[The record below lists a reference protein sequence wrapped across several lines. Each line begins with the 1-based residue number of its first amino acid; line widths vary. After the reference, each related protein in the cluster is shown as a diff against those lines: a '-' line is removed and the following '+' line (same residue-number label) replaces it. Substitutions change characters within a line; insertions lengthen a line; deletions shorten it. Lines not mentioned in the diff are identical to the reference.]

1 MRWVVETGWASL
13 LMNYD
18 DMWKG
23 GEARAVLVKLQDSM
37 RTVFGDLDSH
47 TLLVSWGELIRVQFK
62 TDNLPITARLQH
74 YPDIKPLVDVVSD
87 LSAQYVAQQQIM
99 LVKEARQLA
108 RDNRL
113 AAENKLI
120 LEKLD
125 RIERTLELQGD
136 GTRVRPDE
144 GKSSVDPV
152 LDGDIVP
159 PPSPVGV
166 VNQPQANM
174 HDAAGS
180 SSTQSSLSLT
190 PARSECLSLCPLAFH
205 VHLND
210 IVYMFTYIGWVPAP
224 VCVYCAHMYQYSRR
238 KSHSTYRCQRYG
250 GVARNWCSSQ
260 E

>member
-1 MRWVVETGWASL
+1 
-13 LMNYD
+13 MNYH
-18 DMWKG
+18 DMWTD

-120 LEKLD
+120 LQKLD
-125 RIERTLELQGD
+125 RIEGHYKRTLELQGD

-144 GKSSVDPV
+144 GKSSVDLV
-152 LDGDIVP
+152 VDGDIVP

-166 VNQPQANM
+166 GNQPQANM
-174 HDAAGS
+174 HHEAGS
-180 SSTQSSLSLT
+180 SSTQS
-190 PARSECLSLCPLAFH
+190 
-205 VHLND
+205 
-210 IVYMFTYIGWVPAP
+210 
-224 VCVYCAHMYQYSRR
+224 
-238 KSHSTYRCQRYG
+238 
-250 GVARNWCSSQ
+250 
-260 E
+260 

>member
-1 MRWVVETGWASL
+1 
-13 LMNYD
+13 MNYH
-18 DMWKG
+18 DMWTD

-47 TLLVSWGELIRVQFK
+47 TLLVSWGELIRVKFK

-120 LEKLD
+120 LQKLD
-125 RIERTLELQGD
+125 RIERHYKRTLELQGD

-144 GKSSVDPV
+144 GKSSVDLV
-152 LDGDIVP
+152 VDGDIVP

-166 VNQPQANM
+166 GNQPQANM

-210 IVYMFTYIGWVPAP
+210 IVYMYTYIGWVPAT

-250 GVARNWCSSQ
+250 GVARNCCSSQ

>member
-1 MRWVVETGWASL
+1 
-13 LMNYD
+13 MNYH
-18 DMWKG
+18 DMWTG
-23 GEARAVLVKLQDSM
+23 GEARAVLVKLQASM
-37 RTVFGDLDSH
+37 RTVFGELDSH

-113 AAENKLI
+113 SAENKLI

-152 LDGDIVP
+152 VDVTL
-159 PPSPVGV
+159 SP
-166 VNQPQANM
+166 
-174 HDAAGS
+174 
-180 SSTQSSLSLT
+180 L
-190 PARSECLSLCPLAFH
+190 R
-205 VHLND
+205 HL
-210 IVYMFTYIGWVPAP
+210 
-224 VCVYCAHMYQYSRR
+224 
-238 KSHSTYRCQRYG
+238 
-250 GVARNWCSSQ
+250 
-260 E
+260 

>member
-1 MRWVVETGWASL
+1 
-13 LMNYD
+13 
-18 DMWKG
+18 
-23 GEARAVLVKLQDSM
+23 
-37 RTVFGDLDSH
+37 
-47 TLLVSWGELIRVQFK
+47 
-62 TDNLPITARLQH
+62 
-74 YPDIKPLVDVVSD
+74 VSD

-99 LVKEARQLA
+99 LVKETRQLA

-125 RIERTLELQGD
+125 RIEGHYKRTLELQGD

-152 LDGDIVP
+152 LDGVIVP

-166 VNQPQANM
+166 GNQPQANM
-174 HDAAGS
+174 HHEE
-180 SSTQSSLSLT
+180 LSLP
-190 PARSECLSLCPLAFH
+190 PARSECLSLCPLVFH

-210 IVYMFTYIGWVPAP
+210 IVYMFTCTCSVPAC

-238 KSHSTYRCQRYG
+238 KSYSTYRCQRSW
-250 GVARNWCSSQ
+250 GVARSWCSSQ
-260 E
+260 EYNKGLQLH